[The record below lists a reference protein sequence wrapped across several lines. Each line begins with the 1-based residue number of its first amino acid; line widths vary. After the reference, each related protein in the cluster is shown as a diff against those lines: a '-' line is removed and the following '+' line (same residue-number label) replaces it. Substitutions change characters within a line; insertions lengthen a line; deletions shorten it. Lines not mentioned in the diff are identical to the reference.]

1 MIGLSFLVYLIVVV
15 GITGSREYC
24 MDWCPVERRRGCI
37 GVDSNLKS
45 SIVIV
50 NRITCVVTN

>member
-1 MIGLSFLVYLIVVV
+1 MISLSILVYFIVVL
-15 GITGSREYC
+15 GITGSKEYC

-37 GVDSNLKS
+37 RVDSNLKS